1 MASEKLVF
9 LEVSPSDHPRYKVF
23 TFSMDKDSETLLSA
37 DSKSELRLKM
47 AVAGLAVE
55 CCISRPLPLGFAARW
70 SRFRV
75 SREKQK

>member
-1 MASEKLVF
+1 MIFE
-9 LEVSPSDHPRYKVF
+9 
-23 TFSMDKDSETLLSA
+23 SA

-55 CCISRPLPLGFAARW
+55 CCVSRPLPLGFAARW
-70 SRFRV
+70 SRFKV